1 MIARAYA
8 SLLARIVEAPR
19 RALLV
24 LTLLLVPVVLLDVR
38 YFTEVHAGVQEL
50 LPDDAPTVRAANELV
65 RRFGGGVAGFN
76 ILVRSPAPAQNRR
89 FALALGEALRAR
101 RSPLVRTLQDSVSQ
115 ERAWVE
121 RHAPMLLPRNRF
133 DDVVREAEDALE
145 QAEREANPLFIGL
158 DDETAESRLRALR
171 QRLERERDGVDR
183 FPDGFIASRDGRTVI
198 VRLTMAAG
206 DTDVD
211 AARRLV
217 ALVRAEVD
225 RLKPAFP
232 RDLDVVFNGDVP
244 GLIEEQEAV
253 IEDVSLSSVLVLL
266 LVGALIIGYYRS
278 ARAVAVIGM
287 GLLPGVALT
296 FALARLAGSTL
307 NANSAFLGSII
318 VGNGINY
325 PLVFL
330 AYYRAQSAA
339 LPKAEALTRAAREAL
354 PGIAAAAATAAA
366 AYGGLAFTQF
376 KGFSQFGFVG
386 SSGMMVTAALTYL
399 TTPLAVALFNPPRR
413 ADDDTRTEGAVRAW
427 FARRP
432 LALGA
437 AAAIA
442 VALIV
447 GSALGARAGAR
458 GGWWDGD
465 LRNLRSTASLQ
476 HGAAR
481 WDREVSEIFG
491 TWLTPV
497 VALTPDAASRE
508 ALASSLRGA
517 LSTPR
522 VMIERVETL
531 SRYVPPADDQRG
543 RIDALQRLKRRIDA
557 IPPERIPADAR
568 EVLDRWVRDPASLRI
583 TAQSLPDAIA
593 GPFRERSGNVEGTVL
608 VFPLLSVNY
617 DRAENVIEF
626 ARLTNDAPKPP
637 GAVVGGAFLVLAE
650 VLRVL
655 RAEAPKVIAAVCAL
669 VSLALLAVFRRRPVR
684 VPVVLLV
691 VSLATVAAML
701 VMRAFGV
708 RLNMLNFAAVPI
720 TLGVGADYVVNLL
733 GAMDSLRCDAREAC
747 ARMGGAILLCSLTTI
762 VGYLT
767 LLLASSGALRS
778 FGQAA
783 VLGEICAVLVVL
795 VIYPAVARG
804 HTSRDTP

>member
-1 MIARAYA
+1 MIARVYA
-8 SLLARIVEAPR
+8 SLLARIVAAPR

-24 LTLLLVPVVLLDVR
+24 LALLLVPVVYLDAR

-65 RRFGGGVAGFN
+65 QRFGGGVAGFN
-76 ILVRSPAPAQNRR
+76 VLVRSPSPEENRR
-89 FALALGEALRAR
+89 FARALGDGLRAR
-101 RSPLVRTLQDSVSQ
+101 RSPLVRTLQDSVAA
-115 ERAWVE
+115 ERDWVE
-121 RHAPMLLPRNRF
+121 RHAPMLLARARF
-133 DDVVREAEDALE
+133 DSVVQEAEEALD
-145 QAEREANPLFIGL
+145 QAEREANPLFVGL
-158 DDETAESRLRALR
+158 DDEDAAARLRALR
-171 QRLERERDGVDR
+171 RRLERERDGVDR

-198 VRLTMAAG
+198 VRLTMAAS
-206 DTDVD
+206 DTDAG

-217 ALVRAEVD
+217 ALVRAEVE
-225 RLKPAFP
+225 RLKPGF
-232 RDLDVVFNGDVP
+232 RSDLTVVFNGDVP

-253 IEDVSLSSVLVLL
+253 IEDVSLSSLLVLL
-266 LVGALIIGYYRS
+266 LVGALIVGYYRS
-278 ARAVAVIGM
+278 ARAVGVIAL

-296 FALARLAGSTL
+296 FALARLAGSAL

-330 AYYRAQSAA
+330 AYYRAQPPS
-339 LPKAEALTRAAREAL
+339 LSRLDALTRASTESL

-376 KGFSQFGFVG
+376 KGFSQFGGVG
-386 SSGMMVTAALTYL
+386 SSGMLVTAALTYL
-399 TTPLAVALFNPPRR
+399 TTPLAVCLLDPPRR
-413 ADDDTRTEGAVRAW
+413 EDEGTLGTTLVRGW
-427 FARRP
+427 FSRRVLSRATAAL
-432 LALGA
+432 LALG
-437 AAAIA
+437 
-442 VALIV
+442 LLV
-447 GSALGARAGAR
+447 GAGLGARAGAR

-465 LRNLRSTASLQ
+465 LRNLRSTESLQ
-476 HGAAR
+476 RGAAR

-497 VALTPDAASRE
+497 VALTPDATSRE
-508 ALASSLRGA
+508 ALATSLRTA
-517 LSTPR
+517 LSSPR
-522 VMIERVETL
+522 VMVERVETL
-531 SRYVPPADDQRG
+531 SRYVPADDDQRA
-543 RIDALQRLKRRIDA
+543 RIAALHRLKRRIDA
-557 IPPERIPADAR
+557 IPAERVPADAR
-568 EVLDRWVRDPASLRI
+568 EVLDRWVRDPDALRI
-583 TAQSLPDAIA
+583 TPQNLPDTIA
-593 GPFRERSGNVEGTVL
+593 GPFRERDGNLLGTVL
-608 VFPLLSVNY
+608 VFPLLAVNY
-617 DRAENVIEF
+617 DRAENVIAF
-626 ARLTNDAPKPP
+626 ASRVNDAPKPP

-655 RAEAPKVIAAVCAL
+655 RAEAPKVISAVVVL

-691 VSLATVAAML
+691 VSLATLAAML
-701 VMRAFGV
+701 IMRALGV

-747 ARMGGAILLCSLTTI
+747 ARMGGAILLCSLTTV

-795 VIYPAVARG
+795 VIYPSVSLRRTDA
-804 HTSRDTP
+804 P